1 MRNLILFFRFL
12 SSFFSCEQH
21 CDIGLTSNFWNKF
34 LFDLLGGYQIPPPPI
49 PWGESNTPCQ
59 IGLNKRIN
67 YWFNPTLF
75 HSHWRAD
82 YLSSQI
88 MVNFHVYMLIKIWGR
103 PHILMKY
110 IALTS
115 QKYKV
120 NLILLS
126 RHCLVNNIRLILINI
141 RWCPCSILLPK
152 TIHEQ
157 DMKIVA
163 GTRGKPEEPSWLER
177 GTELKE
183 INA

>member
-1 MRNLILFFRFL
+1 MHSELGEVSFCLPYYSLYFWLCIFL
-12 SSFFSCEQH
+12 SGAKSDAS
-21 CDIGLTSNFWNKF
+21 
-34 LFDLLGGYQIPPPPI
+34 
-49 PWGESNTPCQ
+49 PCQ

-75 HSHWRAD
+75 HSQWRAD

-110 IALTS
+110 VALTS
-115 QKYKV
+115 HKYKV

-141 RWCPCSILLPK
+141 RWCPCSILLPNLL
-152 TIHEQ
+152 
-157 DMKIVA
+157 V
-163 GTRGKPEEPSWLER
+163 
-177 GTELKE
+177 
-183 INA
+183 

>member
-21 CDIGLTSNFWNKF
+21 CDIGLTSNFWNKS

-75 HSHWRAD
+75 HSQWRAD
-82 YLSSQI
+82 YMSSQI

-115 QKYKV
+115 HKYKV

-141 RWCPCSILLPK
+141 RWCPCSILLPCVF
-152 TIHEQ
+152 TTLSMLVSSDLSPGGMTCVMVVMILT
-157 DMKIVA
+157 D
-163 GTRGKPEEPSWLER
+163 
-177 GTELKE
+177 
-183 INA
+183 